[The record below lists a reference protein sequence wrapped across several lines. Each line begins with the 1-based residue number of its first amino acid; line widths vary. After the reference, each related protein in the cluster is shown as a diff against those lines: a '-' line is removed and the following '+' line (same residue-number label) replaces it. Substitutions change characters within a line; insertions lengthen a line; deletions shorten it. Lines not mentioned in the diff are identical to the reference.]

1 MSLLMYVLL
10 LCVCVYV
17 VLFNEFPDVER
28 TSLLIHT
35 NIKKHMFVVTH
46 AVRSCF

>member
-10 LCVCVYV
+10 CVYV

>member
-10 LCVCVYV
+10 LCVYV
-17 VLFNEFPDVER
+17 VLFNEFPDVEH

-35 NIKKHMFVVTH
+35 NIKKQMFVVTH

>member
-10 LCVCVYV
+10 LCVYV
-17 VLFNEFPDVER
+17 VLFNEIPDVER

>member
-10 LCVCVYV
+10 LCVY